1 MKLFYKLPQNL
12 YVDVGFNNSMSI
24 VNNFEIYVLRE
35 TEDGSETRFLSLTYQ
50 YNKYFFPFDKDFIL
64 DNFRPLYLEKLDGS
78 YECKLV
84 NLKREDGKIYGYPW
98 QSFKTVNENFMDDL
112 LYNNSTLSQFD
123 FREMETED
131 GQYVI
136 FFSNCGCNVQN
147 SHKAKE
153 LPSIYSSKEN
163 IKLVLT
169 EKENYDK
176 ELGAY
181 YEEYNKIKFFD
192 DRIFYVLHG
201 DISYFYF
208 HDLET
213 GNAKFRIKTKNVSRY
228 IGSSSYYLLSN
239 NKLTWKNT
247 EISPPSGYSL
257 EYDLMTVEH
266 WYAKNTLYSLTVYKI
281 PPWNGSKAKYVFT
294 FGSTLFFKLDNLSTI
309 EYNETEKKWQV
320 FDSSRNIQYEYAY
333 DDDCLDNTI
342 THHFDFVGTLNEGD
356 KQEISEGFDL
366 SLYTKYSMLVSLD
379 SLVVDENYADKFK
392 EIVMNYKKETGFTD
406 NYIFDQPYFI

>member
-12 YVDVGFNNSMSI
+12 YVDVGFNNSMQI

-50 YNKYFFPFDKDFIL
+50 YNKYFFPFDNDFIL

-84 NLKREDGKIYGYPW
+84 NLKREDGKIYGYPC
-98 QSFKTVNENFMDDL
+98 QSFKTTNGTFMDDL

-136 FFSNCGCNVQN
+136 FFSNCGCDVQN
-147 SHKAKE
+147 SHKAKA

-163 IKLVLT
+163 IRLVLT

-192 DRIFYVLHG
+192 DRIFYVLNG
-201 DISYFYF
+201 DITYLNF

-213 GNAKFRIKTKNVSRY
+213 GNAKFRIKTKNVSLY

-257 EYDLMTVEH
+257 EYDLKTVEC
-266 WYAKNTLYSLTVYKI
+266 WDAKNTLYSLTVYKI

-294 FGSTLFFKLDNLSTI
+294 FGSTLYFKLDNLSTI

-320 FDSSRNIQYEYAY
+320 FDSSRTIQYEYAY
-333 DDDCLDNTI
+333 DNDCLDNTV

>member
-12 YVDVGFNNSMSI
+12 YVDVGFNNSLAI
-24 VNNFEIYVLRE
+24 VNNFEVYVLRE

-50 YNKYFFPFDKDFIL
+50 DNKYFFPYDKDWIL
-64 DNFRPLYLEKLDGS
+64 DNYRPLYLEKLDGS
-78 YECKLV
+78 YECKLI
-84 NLKREDGKIYGYPW
+84 NLKREDGKIYGYPC
-98 QSFKTVNENFMDDL
+98 QSFKTVTDYWMSDL
-112 LYNNSTLSQFD
+112 LYNNPTLSQFD

-136 FFSNCGCNVQN
+136 FFSNCGCDVQN
-147 SHKAKE
+147 SHKAKAV
-153 LPSIYSSKEN
+153 PSIYSSKEN
-163 IKLVLT
+163 IRLVLT

-181 YEEYNKIKFFD
+181 YEEYNKVKFLD
-192 DRIFYVLHG
+192 DRIFYVLNG
-201 DISYFYF
+201 DITNLVF
-208 HDLET
+208 HDLEI
-213 GNAKFRIKTKNVSRY
+213 GNAKFIIKTKNVSRY
-228 IGSSSYYLLSN
+228 LGSSSYYFLSN

-257 EYDLMTVEH
+257 EYDLMTVER
-266 WYAKNTLYSLTVYKI
+266 WDAENTLYSLTVYKI
-281 PPWNGSKAKYVFT
+281 PPWNGSKAKYVFAS
-294 FGSTLFFKLDNLSTI
+294 GSTLYFKLDNLSTI

-320 FDSSRNIQYEYAY
+320 FDTSRNIQYEYAY
-333 DDDCLDNTI
+333 DGDCLDNTV

-366 SLYTKYSMLVSLD
+366 SLFMKYSMLVSLD
-379 SLVVDENYADKFK
+379 SLVYGDKFK

-406 NYIFDQPYFI
+406 TYIFEQPYFI